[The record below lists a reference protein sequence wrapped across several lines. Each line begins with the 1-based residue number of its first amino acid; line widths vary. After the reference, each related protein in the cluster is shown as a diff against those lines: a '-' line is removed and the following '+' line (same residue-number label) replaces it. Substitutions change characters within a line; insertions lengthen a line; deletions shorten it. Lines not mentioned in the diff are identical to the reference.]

1 MTLRSAI
8 ARSARMRTRLWPRGF
23 VAAAC
28 VLGACFVGGASC
40 SGNSGHTETVP
51 TPPAIQHAELGTPD
65 LRLLVVTDLKGYLEP
80 CGCTR
85 RPLGG
90 IDRMAAQVASLRAD
104 GVPTVMVGAGDLFF
118 EAPHGAGSERAGA
131 ETQEIWKAETLVQI
145 LDGMGMAAA
154 VPGGLDLRF
163 GASTFADLDQRA
175 TFPLLASGVSLQV
188 PETVD
193 AGDADAGVND
203 AGTATRTLALP
214 AHMVVQAGGLRVG
227 IFGVS
232 DMVAGA
238 GVADGVTAPTDLEAQ
253 ALTAATALREEG
265 ADIVIALVRAPRRI
279 ARRIASQINM
289 IDFVVEGGLDEADA
303 NPPAVVEH
311 GAILTAGR
319 QGQGLLVVDIHRRS
333 EVNAAWTDVSTWTR
347 EVERTRLS
355 SQIDSLRARIAEWE
369 HDSNVAAADVQEQRT
384 RLAELETQVSALTR
398 APTAIGSAFEARL
411 VELDPDAARDAST
424 TTIINAYS
432 QRVNEHNR
440 VAFAS
445 WFPEAPG
452 EGMPHYVGSETCA
465 SCHAEEFSWWRS
477 TAHGRAYATLED
489 VHKEFN
495 LSCVGCHVTGYLRPG
510 GATVSH
516 VGLLEDV
523 GCENCHGPG
532 SGHIASPAEATF
544 NVHRDATEATCLGCH
559 TPEHSDGFNYEA
571 YRRVMVVP
579 GHGLPSNGAPSGA
592 SH

>member
-1 MTLRSAI
+1 MTLPLAI
-8 ARSARMRTRLWPRGF
+8 ARTLRMRARLWQQGF
-23 VAAAC
+23 IAAAC

-51 TPPAIQHAELGTPD
+51 TLPAIQHAQLGTPD
-65 LRLLVVTDLKGYLEP
+65 LRLLVLTDLKGYLEP

-90 IDRMAAQVASLRAD
+90 IDRMAARVASLRAD

-118 EAPHGAGSERAGA
+118 EAPHGAGSEREGA

-145 LDGMGMAAA
+145 LDNMGMAAA

-163 GASTFADLDQRA
+163 GAGTFADLDQRA
-175 TFPLLASGVSLQV
+175 TFPLLASGVELQV
-188 PETVD
+188 PEMSD
-193 AGDADAGVND
+193 AAVAND

-214 AHMVVQAGGLRVG
+214 AHIVVQAGGLRVG

-253 ALTAATALREEG
+253 ALRAATELRAEG
-265 ADIVIALVRAPRRI
+265 ADVVIALVRAPRRI
-279 ARRIASQINM
+279 ARRIASRINT

-303 NPPAVVEH
+303 SPPAVVEH

-333 EVNAAWTDVSTWTR
+333 DVNVAWTDVSAWTR
-347 EVERTRLS
+347 EVERTRLTA
-355 SQIDSLRARIAEWE
+355 QIDSLRARISEWE
-369 HDSNVAAADVQEQRT
+369 HDSNVAAADVQEQRA
-384 RLAELETQVSALTR
+384 RLAELEAQASALTR
-398 APTAIGSAFEARL
+398 APTATGSAFEASL
-411 VELDPDAARDAST
+411 VELDPDAPRDAST
-424 TTIINAYS
+424 TRVINAYS

-445 WFPEAPG
+445 WLPEVPG

-465 SCHAEEFSWWRS
+465 SCHAEEFTWWRS
-477 TAHGRAYATLED
+477 TAHGRAYATLEQ

-516 VGLLEDV
+516 VGPLQDV

-532 SGHIASPAEATF
+532 SGHIASPSGATF
-544 NVHRDATEATCLGCH
+544 NVHRDSTEATCLGCH

-579 GHGLPSNGAPSGA
+579 GHGLPSTGAPLGE

>member
-1 MTLRSAI
+1 
-8 ARSARMRTRLWPRGF
+8 
-23 VAAAC
+23 
-28 VLGACFVGGASC
+28 
-40 SGNSGHTETVP
+40 VP
-51 TPPAIQHAELGTPD
+51 TLPAIQHAQLGTPD
-65 LRLLVVTDLKGYLEP
+65 LRLLVLTDLKGYLEP

-90 IDRMAAQVASLRAD
+90 IDRMAARVASLRAD

-118 EAPHGAGSERAGA
+118 EAPHGAGSEREGA

-145 LDGMGMAAA
+145 LDNMGMAAA

-163 GASTFADLDQRA
+163 GAGTFADLDQRA
-175 TFPLLASGVSLQV
+175 TFPLLASGVELQV
-188 PETVD
+188 PEMSD
-193 AGDADAGVND
+193 AAVAND

-214 AHMVVQAGGLRVG
+214 AHIVVQAGGLRVG

-253 ALTAATALREEG
+253 ALRAATELRAEG
-265 ADIVIALVRAPRRI
+265 ADVVIALVRAPRRI
-279 ARRIASQINM
+279 ARRIASRINT

-303 NPPAVVEH
+303 SPPAVVEH

-333 EVNAAWTDVSTWTR
+333 DVNVAWTDVSAWTR
-347 EVERTRLS
+347 EVERTRLTA
-355 SQIDSLRARIAEWE
+355 QINSLRARISEWE
-369 HDSNVAAADVQEQRT
+369 HDSNVAAADVQEQRA
-384 RLAELETQVSALTR
+384 RLAELEAQASALTR
-398 APTAIGSAFEARL
+398 APTATGSAFEAIL
-411 VELDPDAARDAST
+411 VELDPDAPRDAST
-424 TTIINAYS
+424 TRVINAYS

-445 WFPEAPG
+445 WLPEVPG

-465 SCHAEEFSWWRS
+465 SCHAEEFTWWRS
-477 TAHGRAYATLED
+477 TAHGRAYATLEQ

-516 VGLLEDV
+516 VGPLQDV

-532 SGHIASPAEATF
+532 SGHIASPSGATF
-544 NVHRDATEATCLGCH
+544 NVHRDSTEATCLGCH

-579 GHGLPSNGAPSGA
+579 GHGLPSTGAPLGE